1 MVFPDKLPFTNI
13 FIKHVKSY
21 SMMFLSKEQKV
32 AGYKVLLY
40 SVLVL
45 ATAALIAEMLPE
57 VEAKMIVIPVLILII
72 GTCTIDLY
80 RLRK

>member
-1 MVFPDKLPFTNI
+1 MHCSIL
-13 FIKHVKSY
+13 
-21 SMMFLSKEQKV
+21 FLRKEQKI
-32 AGYKVLLY
+32 AGYQILLY

-57 VEAKMIVIPVLILII
+57 VKAKTIVIPVLLLII

-80 RLRK
+80 RLKKEGYISNSTTTLS